1 MANAAQI
8 RQIVMNLV
16 TNASEAMR
24 DRDGIISVTTR
35 RVFPAQ
41 DGMFTKDLEEGDY
54 LQLEVS
60 DTGCG
65 MSQETRSKVFDPFY
79 STKGAGHGLGL
90 AVVHGIVRSLD
101 GTIDITSEVGRGTT
115 IQVMLPCAETTT
127 AQESSEPI
135 SEGGDAARL
144 SQEFSVLVVED
155 EDYLRQGVV
164 RKLRNAGF
172 TVFEVADGTAAIDLL
187 RAKGSRIDVIL
198 LDITIPGASSHE
210 VVAETAQV
218 RPDVRVILTSAYSQE
233 MLTPYMNGAQIQGFI
248 RKPYRLGDL
257 VQTLRKAASA

>member
-1 MANAAQI
+1 
-8 RQIVMNLV
+8 
-16 TNASEAMR
+16 
-24 DRDGIISVTTR
+24 
-35 RVFPAQ
+35 
-41 DGMFTKDLEEGDY
+41 MFTKDLEEGDY

-90 AVVHGIVRSLD
+90 AVVHGIVRSFG